1 MSSTIMNTISILFPN
16 WENNKN
22 KCSKFLLFVQSSGY
36 QAFIKDKSINVLEC
50 ANTRMWFCCR
60 LIFDKEPIDSYNRNI
75 CTRVARN
82 CIAVIAFL
90 FHQIL
95 NYASQNYPCREHTFV
110 NRNLIKFRSRHLLPI
125 FYQLFLVAAFVAT
138 ENNR

>member
-50 ANTRMWFCCR
+50 ATPEC
-60 LIFDKEPIDSYNRNI
+60 D
-75 CTRVARN
+75 
-82 CIAVIAFL
+82 
-90 FHQIL
+90 
-95 NYASQNYPCREHTFV
+95 FV
-110 NRNLIKFRSRHLLPI
+110 VDLSLIKSR
-125 FYQLFLVAAFVAT
+125 
-138 ENNR
+138 